1 MQILYDFNGTIVL
14 LSVFD
19 YFRQTNLEIIS
30 ERYITSADFII
41 LLYDIANTESFKK
54 LKTWITRIEK
64 NKIEKKVLLLGYSE
78 KPESE
83 VIRKITYKEGERLAD
98 NKEFLFYE
106 LTPEDDRDATKIF
119 WMLAEKLLFVPPYK
133 AEEEEIHDEEKT
145 SLCYKIFYCFS

>member
-119 WMLAEKLLFVPPYK
+119 WMLAEKLLFDPPYK
-133 AEEEEIHDEEKT
+133 AEEEIHDEEKT
-145 SLCYKIFYCFS
+145 SLCYEIFYCFS